1 MNRADQHVLLQET
14 NLGVL
19 DIRQSELDYRIDLNT
34 AFGTQAALIG
44 GFSYGVYSQ
53 NPLNENTTYSGTF
66 LDLYWAVSAVT
77 IACAIHIILT
87 TMALQVLGPG
97 LTLNGPVGSMAKA
110 NDGLR
115 IEQQPV
121 VISFLI
127 MMIFFAISTVLG
139 FWSTFNFYPALIST
153 VIFMVACRYWYVY
166 TERIYLRFYWEESE
180 SRWNVD
186 DRNSFLDSS
195 ISISPG
201 NTSSGQKKK
210 SILRFINV
218 PRVFKRASLKKQTEL
233 NSAIISTETTAQRVS
248 LTSDILM
255 EGYLLKKGSYSTEN
269 SNESWERRYF
279 TLNRRANLYLYKSRL
294 DYRADPTKP
303 MYIRPIE
310 LSDYIIEIFN
320 SEDDN
325 LPADDTQSTTS
336 ASKRLSGL
344 PRATF
349 QMTLYP
355 DEQSRSE
362 GKNNW
367 IFRCDTE
374 EELEAWVT
382 VIRQLL
388 PENFK

>member
-87 TMALQVLGPG
+87 TMTLQVLGPG
-97 LTLNGPVGSMAKA
+97 LALNGPVGSMAKA

-153 VIFMVACRYWYVY
+153 VIFVVACRYWYVY
-166 TERIYLRFYWEESE
+166 TERIYCDFIGKNPSHDGMSMIAILS
-180 SRWNVD
+180 
-186 DRNSFLDSS
+186 
-195 ISISPG
+195 
-201 NTSSGQKKK
+201 
-210 SILRFINV
+210 SILRYRFHLEILLRAKRRNQ
-218 PRVFKRASLKKQTEL
+218 FCDSSMFRASSSEQVSRNKL
-233 NSAIISTETTAQRVS
+233 N
-248 LTSDILM
+248 
-255 EGYLLKKGSYSTEN
+255 
-269 SNESWERRYF
+269 
-279 TLNRRANLYLYKSRL
+279 
-294 DYRADPTKP
+294 
-303 MYIRPIE
+303 
-310 LSDYIIEIFN
+310 
-320 SEDDN
+320 
-325 LPADDTQSTTS
+325 
-336 ASKRLSGL
+336 
-344 PRATF
+344 
-349 QMTLYP
+349 
-355 DEQSRSE
+355 
-362 GKNNW
+362 
-367 IFRCDTE
+367 
-374 EELEAWVT
+374 
-382 VIRQLL
+382 
-388 PENFK
+388 